1 MIDYSYLYNSQNTK
15 HTVSKGRD
23 IYSTIVK
30 SFVAGLLIGLA
41 CIVSCQCSY
50 PEIIF
55 PVGLIC
61 IMYSNSLLY
70 TGCIGHYSSKDYHLL
85 LIIVGNLLG
94 VLLPL
99 YYTRYLNINLLYP
112 IIDYKYNESYLQ
124 YSISSIFCGM
134 LMCTATS
141 LNKNKNILVIL
152 FCVAAFIISKLDHSI
167 ANMFYLGID
176 GYDLH
181 DILLIIIA
189 LVGNGVGA
197 KLLYVSYNMVCKQ
210 GK

>member
-1 MIDYSYLYNSQNTK
+1 MIDYSGLIRSQNIKPTI
-15 HTVSKGRD
+15 SKGRD
-23 IYSTIVK
+23 VYSTIIK
-30 SFVAGLLIGLA
+30 SIVAGLLIGLA
-41 CIVSCQCSY
+41 CIVSCQYPY
-50 PEIIF
+50 PELIF

-61 IMYSNSLLY
+61 IMYSNNLLY
-70 TGCIGHYSSKDYHLL
+70 TGCIGHYSLKDYHLL

-112 IIDYKYNESYLQ
+112 IVDYKYNESYLQ
-124 YSISSIFCGM
+124 YSISSVFCGM

-181 DILLIIIA
+181 DVLLIFIA

>member
-1 MIDYSYLYNSQNTK
+1 MIDYSGLIRSQNVKPTI
-15 HTVSKGRD
+15 SKGRD
-23 IYSTIVK
+23 VYSTIIK
-30 SFVAGLLIGLA
+30 SIVAGLLIGLA
-41 CIVSCQCSY
+41 CIVSCQY
-50 PEIIF
+50 PHPELIF

-61 IMYSNSLLY
+61 IMYSNNLLY
-70 TGCIGHYSSKDYHLL
+70 TGCIGHYSLKDYHLL
-85 LIIVGNLLG
+85 IIIVGNFLG
-94 VLLPL
+94 VLLSL
-99 YYTRYLNINLLYP
+99 YYTKYLNINSLYT
-112 IIDYKYNESYLQ
+112 IVDYKYNEPYLQ

-167 ANMFYLGID
+167 ANMFYLGLD

-181 DILLIIIA
+181 DMLLIIIA

-197 KLLYVSYNMVCKQ
+197 KLLYISYNMVCKQ
-210 GK
+210 RK

>member
-1 MIDYSYLYNSQNTK
+1 MIDHSRLHDLSSTEPS
-15 HTVSKGRD
+15 TSKGRD
-23 IYSTIVK
+23 AYITLVK

-41 CIVSCQCSY
+41 CIISCQYSY
-50 PEIIF
+50 PEFIF

-61 IMYSNSLLY
+61 IVYSNNLLY
-70 TGCIGHYSSKDYHLL
+70 TGCIGHYSLKDYRLL
-85 LIIVGNLLG
+85 LIIAGNLLG

-99 YYTRYLNINLLYP
+99 YYTKYLNASSLDAIL
-112 IIDYKYNESYLQ
+112 DYKYNEPYLQ
-124 YSISSIFCGM
+124 YSISSIFCGI

-141 LNKNKNILVIL
+141 LNKSKNILVIL

-181 DILLIIIA
+181 DIVLIFIA
-189 LVGNGVGA
+189 LIGNGVGA
-197 KLLYVSYNMVCKQ
+197 KLLYVSSRMVCKQ
-210 GK
+210 RK